1 MKDTASSVRQNNLK
15 RLMKPRH
22 IAFVGGKAVE
32 DCIIATRKSG
42 FDGYIWVVHPKY
54 EELAG
59 IKCVPSLA
67 NLPEPPDATL
77 IAVSRERT
85 IDVVA
90 ELNAMGAG
98 GAVSIVGEF
107 AETGEDGA
115 ALQARLIEAAGDLAL
130 VGPNCLGVMNMFDQA
145 AVWGGNNV
153 FEPVTGDGVALISQ
167 SGYVAYSI
175 TNVEKALPLGYTIS
189 MGNQAVL
196 NVADFIDVLLDDPR
210 VRAIGLYLEGIV
222 DVAALSRAALRAID
236 KGIPIVA
243 LKAGGTQESSELTHS
258 HSGTLAVTNELW
270 SALFCRLGIVEVGSP
285 KVLVETLKLLGS
297 PKLPRGTRVVAATNS
312 GGYAAMIGE
321 KGRAFGLE
329 FPAPRDAAKRAL
341 RADVPDL
348 VSLLNPLD
356 WNLPWASMLRSETS
370 DVGLGHLMADDVD
383 LLIYFIDWPRQDDVA
398 QVWWPTLEGLIQLN
412 ARIDQL
418 VVVASV
424 LPDGLPKNLRHQL
437 TDAGLICLQGLD
449 DTLAAIAAAGKYHS
463 SRRAVLADRESRE
476 LSAPAPQIKSVIQ
489 VDEAEGKA
497 ALESC
502 GLTIPRG
509 LTGSSEDV
517 IANAETLGYPL
528 AVKLLSADLAH
539 KNHAGAV
546 HLNVGSKLALEEAV
560 DAIKTS
566 VGAYDPTLQTDRF
579 LIERMVAS
587 PLAEFIV
594 GVSYKPGLGH
604 ALIIGR
610 GGTDVE
616 ELRDFAMLLLPVS
629 AVQIE
634 DALRRLNLVRKL
646 RLEQQDIAS
655 LVQVV
660 SQVAQFS
667 DQYRER
673 LVELD
678 VNPIILDTFGKCT
691 AVDAMMRIRS

>member
-1 MKDTASSVRQNNLK
+1 
-15 RLMKPRH
+15 
-22 IAFVGGKAVE
+22 
-32 DCIIATRKSG
+32 
-42 FDGYIWVVHPKY
+42 
-54 EELAG
+54 
-59 IKCVPSLA
+59 
-67 NLPEPPDATL
+67 
-77 IAVSRERT
+77 
-85 IDVVA
+85 
-90 ELNAMGAG
+90 
-98 GAVSIVGEF
+98 
-107 AETGEDGA
+107 
-115 ALQARLIEAAGDLAL
+115 
-130 VGPNCLGVMNMFDQA
+130 
-145 AVWGGNNV
+145 
-153 FEPVTGDGVALISQ
+153 
-167 SGYVAYSI
+167 
-175 TNVEKALPLGYTIS
+175 
-189 MGNQAVL
+189 
-196 NVADFIDVLLDDPR
+196 
-210 VRAIGLYLEGIV
+210 
-222 DVAALSRAALRAID
+222 
-236 KGIPIVA
+236 
-243 LKAGGTQESSELTHS
+243 
-258 HSGTLAVTNELW
+258 
-270 SALFCRLGIVEVGSP
+270 
-285 KVLVETLKLLGS
+285 
-297 PKLPRGTRVVAATNS
+297 
-312 GGYAAMIGE
+312 
-321 KGRAFGLE
+321 
-329 FPAPRDAAKRAL
+329 
-341 RADVPDL
+341 
-348 VSLLNPLD
+348 
-356 WNLPWASMLRSETS
+356 
-370 DVGLGHLMADDVD
+370 
-383 LLIYFIDWPRQDDVA
+383 
-398 QVWWPTLEGLIQLN
+398 
-412 ARIDQL
+412 
-418 VVVASV
+418 
-424 LPDGLPKNLRHQL
+424 
-437 TDAGLICLQGLD
+437 LICLQGLD

-497 ALESC
+497 ALESF